1 MVPGNEIPLHHPIR
15 ELFLTLTNRGLRESE
30 VSDEE
35 IHLYLS
41 NLLVEFVHMEN
52 VYKVRDG
59 SGQRVEYLMD
69 MLGYAE
75 EAGSV
80 ERSDIHK
87 HVGDFTLFV
96 LGLYPESLSRG
107 RRSISQSHY
116 AAQGRRSYQILFELQ
131 NYRSSRMVFQKLS
144 EEFEGCVQA
153 LRWVRSY
160 INDPFY
166 QYMFREFD
174 IT

>member
-1 MVPGNEIPLHHPIR
+1 
-15 ELFLTLTNRGLRESE
+15 
-30 VSDEE
+30 
-35 IHLYLS
+35 
-41 NLLVEFVHMEN
+41 MEN
-52 VYKVRDG
+52 VYRVRDE

-87 HVGDFTLFV
+87 HVGNFTLFV
-96 LGLYPESLSRG
+96 LGLYPESLTRG
-107 RRSISQSHY
+107 RRSISRTHY

-131 NYRSSRMVFQKLS
+131 NYRSSRMVFRKLS
-144 EEFEGCVQA
+144 EEFEGCVRA

>member
-1 MVPGNEIPLHHPIR
+1 MVPGNEIPPHHPIR
-15 ELFLTLTNRGLRESE
+15 ELFLTLTDRGLRESHL
-30 VSDEE
+30 SDEE

-52 VYKVRDG
+52 VYRVRDE

-80 ERSDIHK
+80 EKSDIHK

-96 LGLYPESLSRG
+96 LGLYPESLTRG
-107 RRSISQSHY
+107 RRSISRTHY

-131 NYRSSRMVFQKLS
+131 NYRSSRMVFRKLS
-144 EEFEGCVQA
+144 EEYEGCVRA

-166 QYMFREFD
+166 QYMFREFE